1 MKTLVT
7 FFSQTGNTEKIARA
21 IYDAIDTQKDI
32 ALLGSEPDCTEYD
45 LVFCGFPV
53 HAHSVPAAAQK
64 FITTLSSKQ
73 KLAIFSTHGSLR
85 NNQLARTAIEHAAGI
100 ASQATVVGTFG
111 CRGEVQQNVIDTLSE
126 KLENRAWCE
135 EAQSA
140 AGHPDDADCADARDF
155 ARAMVAKARSHT

>member
-1 MKTLVT
+1 MKILVT

-21 IYDAIDTQKDI
+21 IYDAIDTQKDL
-32 ALLGSEPDCTEYD
+32 APLSSAPDCAEYD

-53 HAHSVPAAAQK
+53 HAHSVPPVVQP
-64 FITTLSSKQ
+64 FITALASNQ

-85 NNQLARTAIEHAAGI
+85 NNQLARTAIEHAVGI
-100 ASQATVVGTFG
+100 ASHTTVLGTFG
-111 CRGEVQQNVIDTLSE
+111 CRGEVQQHIIDALSK
-126 KLENRAWCE
+126 KLENKAWCE

-140 AGHPDDADCADARDF
+140 AGHPDDADCSDAHDF